1 MFINR
6 NASFWIIERL
16 SKLLFKTLYECVKMS
31 EYNLKKICHLLSLFL
46 LFNVNKVIN
55 VAEFLLLG
63 KALECLNEG
72 VWFTT

>member
-1 MFINR
+1 
-6 NASFWIIERL
+6 
-16 SKLLFKTLYECVKMS
+16 MS